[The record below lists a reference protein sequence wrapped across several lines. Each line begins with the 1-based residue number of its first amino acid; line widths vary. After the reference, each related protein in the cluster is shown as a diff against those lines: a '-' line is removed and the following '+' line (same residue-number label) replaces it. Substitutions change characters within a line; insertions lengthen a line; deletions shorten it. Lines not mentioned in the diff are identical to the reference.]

1 MTNAGTYHIGCDTHT
16 PKAKAEAVTATAK
29 RVYQLDAE
37 NKGRSRGA
45 KRQTAVRTDSHAAN
59 GFLKTTFLPKL
70 EETKTARDGRRPA
83 KTERDFYQS
92 LSQLAG
98 HYHIQPM
105 QTQSYGYP
113 YNIALAL
120 WDMEKLLK
128 KKVRDW
134 QELKL
139 LEDGRKIFLTS
150 EERYSTG
157 SMLYYIPVVP
167 LYRMLKNPE
176 RKHAAQLLLSVC
188 SYLYFITG
196 IPYYR
201 QEDSFLYG
209 EYEMLKEW
217 VLSDDYT
224 DETGMYLSE
233 IEQAEWI
240 GDRMEQKI
248 CNRVNLTVFKKR
260 LMQFE
265 SRNTL
270 DHDCWQLACEA
281 FDLYEQ
287 YPDDS
292 IFRNAYAMTGEDD
305 EDYDEDEMEN
315 MITMDRYISF
325 CADGRGWLHE
335 NLVQCVNTEL
345 QEYGQTQEPVII
357 KRYDG
362 TDITSNNLDYEHRLF
377 DLMDELVYI
386 LNRFKNQEL

>member
-1 MTNAGTYHIGCDTHT
+1 MTNAGTYHIGYHTH
-16 PKAKAEAVTATAK
+16 ALKAEAEAVAATAK
-29 RVYQLDAE
+29 RVYQLDAAD
-37 NKGRSRGA
+37 KGRSRSA
-45 KRQTAVRTDSHAAN
+45 KRQTAVCADSDAAN

-70 EETKTARDGRRPA
+70 EETKTVQTGRASARM
-83 KTERDFYQS
+83 ERDFYQS

-128 KKVRDW
+128 ENVRDW
-134 QELKL
+134 QESKL
-139 LEDGRKIFLTS
+139 LEGGRKIFLTS

-157 SMLYYIPVVP
+157 SMLYYIPVVS
-167 LYRMLKNPE
+167 LYRMLKNPK

-188 SYLYFITG
+188 SYLYFIAG
-196 IPYYR
+196 VPYYR
-201 QEDSFLYG
+201 REDSFLYG

-217 VLSDDYT
+217 VLTDDDT
-224 DETGMYLSE
+224 DETGTYLGE

-248 CNRVNLTVFKKR
+248 CNRANLTVFKKR

-287 YPDDS
+287 YPNDN
-292 IFRNAYAMTGEDD
+292 IFRNAHVDAMTGGDEEDC
-305 EDYDEDEMEN
+305 DEDEMEN
-315 MITMDRYISF
+315 VITMDRYISF

-335 NLVQCVNTEL
+335 NLVQCVNTEW
-345 QEYGQTQEPVII
+345 QEYGQAQEPVII
-357 KRYDG
+357 KRFDG
-362 TDITSNNLDYEHRLF
+362 NDITGGNLDFENRLF
-377 DLMDELVYI
+377 ALMDELVYT
-386 LNRFKNQEL
+386 LNHL

>member
-16 PKAKAEAVTATAK
+16 PKAEAETVAATVK
-29 RVYQLDAE
+29 RVYQLDAAY
-37 NKGRSRGA
+37 KGRSRGA
-45 KRQTAVRTDSHAAN
+45 KRQTAARADSHAAN

-70 EETKTARDGRRPA
+70 EETKMPQDGWRPA

-92 LSQLAG
+92 LSQLAQ

-134 QELKL
+134 QECKL

-167 LYRMLKNPE
+167 LYRMLKNPK

-188 SYLYFITG
+188 AYLYYIAG
-196 IPYYR
+196 VPCYR
-201 QEDSFLYG
+201 EEDSFLYG

-224 DETGMYLSE
+224 DETGMYLNE

-240 GDRMEQKI
+240 GDHMEHKI
-248 CNRVNLTVFKKR
+248 CNRANLTVFKRR

-265 SRNTL
+265 SRNAL

-281 FDLYEQ
+281 IDLYEQ
-287 YPDDS
+287 HPNDN
-292 IFRNAYAMTGEDD
+292 IFRNAYVDARTGED
-305 EDYDEDEMEN
+305 EENCDEDEMEN
-315 MITMDRYISF
+315 VITMDRYISF

-335 NLVQCVNTEL
+335 NLVQCVNTEW
-345 QEYGQTQEPVII
+345 QEYGQVQEPVII
-357 KRYDG
+357 KRFDG
-362 TDITSNNLDYEHRLF
+362 NDITGGNLDFENRLF
-377 DLMDELVYI
+377 ALMDELVYI
-386 LNRFKNQEL
+386 LNHL